1 MLAAATHADICVC
14 LASHAQCCLLMQ
26 VFVYKGA
33 EALSRRFRCAIGF
46 FYGRWYSPVPN
57 KVQLTVLVGKAI
69 SVTKVDKPDTE
80 QVLLPHAPALAFAFC
95 CVSQQIRR

>member
-1 MLAAATHADICVC
+1 
-14 LASHAQCCLLMQ
+14 MQ

-57 KVQLTVLVGKAI
+57 KVQLTVLVGEAI
-69 SVTKVDKPDTE
+69 SVSKVDNPDTE
-80 QVLLPHAPALAFAFC
+80 QVLLPDTHALRLSFC
-95 CVSQQIRR
+95 CVLQQRWRCTT